1 MPDLPL
7 FSDEADIAVQFFDRL
22 RLSNVS
28 GTPLLKDACADWFRD
43 IVRAL
48 FGSRDPATNVRYI
61 REIFA
66 LAPKGSSK
74 TTYGAALMVVAL
86 LMNTR
91 PRAEFLLVGPTQ
103 ATAERA
109 FEAAKGMVALDPVLE
124 KRFKPRD
131 HKKDIRDLVTG
142 SRLKIATFDL
152 KILTGAMPVG
162 VLVDELH
169 EMSKNANASKVLV
182 QLRGGINKNTEG
194 FLAFITTQSDA
205 VPVGAFKAELHM
217 ARNIRD
223 GLSPGRMLPVLYEF
237 PDDIARD
244 EAKWG
249 DPANWSMVNPN
260 LGRSIHLGDLV
271 EGFHAASQKGMADKR
286 VWASQHLNIEV
297 GVGLR
302 TDMWAGAEHWERRED
317 ATVSLATILDL
328 CEAVVVGIDGGGLD
342 DLFGLCVLGRE
353 RVATDFLV
361 RGPDGE
367 VRRQPIKRWMAW
379 HHAWCHKGVLDRR
392 KSIASALQDYAK
404 AGDLTIVGDELADTS
419 AIIEI
424 VQVIKDRG
432 ILAHVAVDPAGLGE
446 LGVSLSEI
454 GVTLESEL
462 LKGAPQ
468 GYAMMNAIKTAER
481 NLAKKMLRVAPS
493 AMMRWCVSNLKIE
506 PTATAIRATKQN
518 AGDAKIDPVM
528 ALFDAVT
535 FMSLNPQASQQ
546 GSIYDDP
553 DACEQAFGGK
563 PAAGPEPIDD
573 GVSWSADVIADV
585 GHPMFDEHKRRF
597 EKWQE
602 LQDTDA

>member
-1 MPDLPL
+1 MPELPL
-7 FSDEADIAVQFFDRL
+7 FSDEAEIAVQFFDRL
-22 RLSNVS
+22 RLSNVG

-48 FGSRDPATNVRYI
+48 FGSRDPATNIRYI

-124 KRFKPRD
+124 KRFRPRD

-169 EMSKNANASKVLV
+169 EMSKNANAAKVLV
-182 QLRGGINKNTEG
+182 QIRGGINKNTEG

-223 GLSPGRMLPVLYEF
+223 GRTTGRMLPVLYEF

-244 EAKWG
+244 EAKWSN
-249 DPANWSMVNPN
+249 PENWSMVNPN
-260 LGRSIHLGDLV
+260 LGRSIHLNDLV
-271 EGFHAASQKGMADKR
+271 EGFNAANQKGMADKR

-302 TDMWAGAEHWERRED
+302 TDMWAGAEYWTARDD
-317 ATVSLATILDL
+317 AQIDLEALLDR
-328 CEAVVVGIDGGGLD
+328 CEVVIPGVDGGGLD
-342 DLFGLCVLGRE
+342 DLFGLTVLGRCRE
-353 RVATDFLV
+353 TKQWLSWSH
-361 RGPDGE
+361 G
-367 VRRQPIKRWMAW
+367 
-379 HHAWCHKGVLDRR
+379 WCHRGVLERR
-392 KSIASALQDYAK
+392 KSIASTLEDFAA
-404 AGDLTIVGDELADTS
+404 AGELTIVDDELDDVS
-419 AIIEI
+419 AIVAII
-424 VQVIKDRG
+424 AGIKHRG
-432 ILAHVAVDPAGLGE
+432 LLACVAVDPAGLGE
-446 LGVSLSEI
+446 MVDALDEI
-454 GVTLESEL
+454 GITAENEL

-468 GYAMMNAIKTAER
+468 GFAMMNAIKTAER
-481 NLAKKMLRVAPS
+481 KLANRTLWHAPS
-493 AMMRWCVSNLKIE
+493 KLMAWCVGNLKIE
-506 PTATAIRATKQN
+506 PMATAIRATKQN

-528 ALFDAVT
+528 ALFNAVT
-535 FMSLNPQASQQ
+535 FMSLNPQPQ
-546 GSIYDDP
+546 GGSVYDNEETYQEAFGAAAAPDEDDGSWKSSILADP
-553 DACEQAFGGK
+553 D
-563 PAAGPEPIDD
+563 
-573 GVSWSADVIADV
+573 
-585 GHPMFDEHKRRF
+585 HPLFAEHRRRF
-597 EKWQE
+597 EAWQDQ
-602 LQDTDA
+602 QDDD